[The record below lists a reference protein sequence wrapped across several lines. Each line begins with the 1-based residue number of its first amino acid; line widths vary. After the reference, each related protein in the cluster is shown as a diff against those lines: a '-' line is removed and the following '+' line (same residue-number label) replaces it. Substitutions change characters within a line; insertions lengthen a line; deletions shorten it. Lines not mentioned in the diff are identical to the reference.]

1 MYIPVPGL
9 GDSAYLRTVFSFND
23 NKLINNRRI
32 DPKFNISKTKQKNT
46 NKRKTNQYASYL
58 STIRWSNMQY
68 TLNTVSTFKINFKIV
83 C

>member
-32 DPKFNISKTKQKNT
+32 DPKFNISKTKQKT
-46 NKRKTNQYASYL
+46 QTSEKQISMLAIHRQYDGP
-58 STIRWSNMQY
+58 TCNIH
-68 TLNTVSTFKINFKIV
+68 
-83 C
+83 